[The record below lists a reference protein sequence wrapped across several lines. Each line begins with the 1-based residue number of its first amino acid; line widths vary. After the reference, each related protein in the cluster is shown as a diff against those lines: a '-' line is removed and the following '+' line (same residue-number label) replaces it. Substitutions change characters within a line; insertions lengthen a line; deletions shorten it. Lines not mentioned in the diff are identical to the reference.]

1 MADIYLK
8 PQSPLEIEGKYIY
21 PITYY
26 DQIVMPD
33 GKRWDGKTSE
43 SQSQTLKLTDEI
55 TGKIY
60 TLSIRNGILT
70 TSLAYKK
77 ITVIT
82 PPTIINYYAGETF
95 NPYGMKIGA
104 VTFDDEIHEITSYT
118 YSTESFVGGE
128 TSIIIS
134 YPQGTEVLTIEV
146 PINVYEDLNA
156 ERDLIDFD
164 YSYDED
170 YDVYFIGEWKG
181 TYMGQPS
188 DIMVIP
194 NHEKVVINYDEGGW
208 I

>member
-21 PITYY
+21 PLTYY

-43 SQSQTLKLTDEI
+43 DQSQALKLTDEV

-70 TSLAYKK
+70 TSLAYKE

-104 VTFDDEIHEITSYT
+104 VASDDEVHEITGYT
-118 YSTESFVGGE
+118 YSIEPFVGGE
-128 TSIIIS
+128 TSIVIS
-134 YPQGTEVLTIEV
+134 YLHGTEILTVEV
-146 PINVYEDLNA
+146 SINVYESFNA

-164 YSYDED
+164 YSHDDIWDAY
-170 YDVYFIGEWKG
+170 VISAWKG

-188 DIMVIP
+188 DVMVIP
-194 NHEKVVINYDEGGW
+194 NHEKIIITFSEGLIG
-208 I
+208 